1 MDVEGYDSVE
11 IRSPSPTD
19 TPTAQSYGHPSRPVL
34 RTPQPPSPTDTSPT
48 DTATAQSYGHP
59 PVLQASFASFRIIDE
74 RIIDVPTPSLPPFV
88 LLVGHAFLS

>member
-1 MDVEGYDSVE
+1 MLRARILWKLG
-11 IRSPSPTD
+11 
-19 TPTAQSYGHPSRPVL
+19 RPVL
-34 RTPQPPSPTDTSPT
+34 RTPQPPSPTDTPAAQSYGPQPPSPT
-48 DTATAQSYGHP
+48 DTPTAQSYGHP